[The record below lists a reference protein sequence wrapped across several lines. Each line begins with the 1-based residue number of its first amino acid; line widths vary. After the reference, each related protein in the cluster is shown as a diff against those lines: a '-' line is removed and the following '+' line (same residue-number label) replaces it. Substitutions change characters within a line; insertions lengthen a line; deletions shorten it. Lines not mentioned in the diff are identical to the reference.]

1 MPHKLIIVLAI
12 ILPLIG
18 CGDSSIADRS
28 EEDGEITGDE
38 DSWEGSERAY
48 EERFEARK
56 ENGGSILYDKESDSP
71 VSIPIVL
78 LNDDGNKWIEHN
90 YKDGL
95 EDGIRTV
102 WDENGK
108 VTYKF
113 VYQSGTLKQILVR
126 GGKKVD

>member
-1 MPHKLIIVLAI
+1 LKY
-12 ILPLIG
+12 ILTILLFGGALG
-18 CGDSSIADRS
+18 CSDLPFSDDSEDT
-28 EEDGEITGDE
+28 EENKNNGN
-38 DSWEGSERAY
+38 SWKGTERAY

-56 ENGGSILYDKESDSP
+56 ESGGSILYDKESDSP

-78 LNDDGNKWIEHN
+78 LNDDGNKWIEHH

-113 VYQSGTLKQILVR
+113 VYQSGALKQTLVR